1 MRPTSF
7 RPDALRA
14 LLLRDK
20 IATLDDLKRAL
31 GTPVDVTV
39 FRKLKLLDYLSS
51 YSHRGRFY
59 TLRELALFDDHG
71 LWSRAEVWFS
81 RFGTLLSTAEAFV
94 NRSPRGYFADEL
106 APALHVEVQDAL
118 HQLVQQGRIFRQP
131 VSGRYLYT
139 ATDPIVQRRQLLTR
153 RTVEFLPTV
162 ADTSVL
168 EVPAEE
174 VKAAIL
180 LFYSLLD
187 EQQRRLYAGLES
199 LKLGR
204 GGDRQLGDFLD
215 LDPHTVARGRQQ
227 LLAQDVEIDGA
238 RKAGAGRKRVEKNAR
253 NNRCHRDSPGARYR
267 RRSHHRAEV
276 DPQDDREDRRGSPAD
291 RHSRFGQHGR
301 SSSLPNGFLSA
312 RQPQADR
319 H

>member
-14 LLLRDK
+14 LLLRNR
-20 IATLDDLKRAL
+20 IATLDDLKHAL
-31 GTPVDVTV
+31 GTPVDITV
-39 FRKLKLLDYLSS
+39 FRKLKPLDYLSS

-59 TLRELALFDDHG
+59 TLREIALFDDHG
-71 LWSRAEVWFS
+71 LWSRKEVWFS
-81 RFGTLLSTAEAFV
+81 RFGTLLATAEAFV

-106 APALHVEVQDAL
+106 APALHVEVQDSL
-118 HQLVQQGRIFRQP
+118 HQLAQQGRVSRQL
-131 VSGRYLYT
+131 VSGRYLYA
-139 ATDPIVQRRQLLTR
+139 ATDPVIQRRQLLTR
-153 RTVEFLPTV
+153 RTVEFLPMV

-174 VKAAIL
+174 IKAAIL

-204 GGDRQLGDFLD
+204 GGDRQLADFLD
-215 LDPHTVARGRQQ
+215 LDSHTVARGRQQ

-238 RKAGAGRKRVEKNAR
+238 RKAGAGRKRVEKKR
-253 NNRCHRDSPGARYR
+253 PK
-267 RRSHHRAEV
+267 
-276 DPQDDREDRRGSPAD
+276 
-291 RHSRFGQHGR
+291 
-301 SSSLPNGFLSA
+301 
-312 RQPQADR
+312 
-319 H
+319 